1 MFGRYTIDVPAT
13 LESSL
18 WPTQTIKV
26 LVGIMKLFDDIES
39 ESGAEKVQRPL
50 SKFAFVN
57 GYNVW
62 QDTSYIRRKC
72 ESWFEHIPAEKRADL
87 RNSFRSSDDSQH
99 DGAFFELFL
108 HELLL
113 RLGCEV
119 EIPTNVGGL
128 TPDFRVSQKG
138 ISIYVEATAVG
149 PKSNP
154 FYRSRNEQDV
164 IDKLNTLSSPY
175 FSLWVDMEGTLQRT
189 LSQKH
194 LTRKVKRLLNAHD
207 PDEVR
212 GLIANFGRDAAP
224 SEKIECGGWTLMVWL
239 VPTPEDTRSTNS
251 ERPIVTGPYH
261 AKMIDPISSVRD
273 ALEVKAKKYSK
284 LDAPLVIA
292 LNACNPFYSPQE
304 CDMDVLWGNLC
315 IQYEMGTKDRTQYL
329 RQPNGFWSSKSS
341 GNTSGVLSFQKVD
354 ILNVFQ
360 ASACLHVNPG
370 DCSTALPD
378 ALFRLP
384 HCVISKGIMDRR
396 EGEDLAQ
403 LLGLS
408 LK

>member
-1 MFGRYTIDVPAT
+1 MCLRLLRVLCG
-13 LESSL
+13 
-18 WPTQTIKV
+18 PTQTIKV

-72 ESWFEHIPAEKRADL
+72 ESWFEHIPWQKNEPTYEIA
-87 RNSFRSSDDSQH
+87 SGSSDDSQH

-164 IDKLNTLSSPY
+164 IDKLNTLSSLY
-175 FSLWVDMEGTLQRT
+175 FFPLGRYGRHVAE
-189 LSQKH
+189 
-194 LTRKVKRLLNAHD
+194 D
-207 PDEVR
+207 P
-212 GLIANFGRDAAP
+212 
-224 SEKIECGGWTLMVWL
+224 
-239 VPTPEDTRSTNS
+239 
-251 ERPIVTGPYH
+251 
-261 AKMIDPISSVRD
+261 
-273 ALEVKAKKYSK
+273 
-284 LDAPLVIA
+284 
-292 LNACNPFYSPQE
+292 
-304 CDMDVLWGNLC
+304 
-315 IQYEMGTKDRTQYL
+315 
-329 RQPNGFWSSKSS
+329 
-341 GNTSGVLSFQKVD
+341 
-354 ILNVFQ
+354 
-360 ASACLHVNPG
+360 
-370 DCSTALPD
+370 
-378 ALFRLP
+378 
-384 HCVISKGIMDRR
+384 
-396 EGEDLAQ
+396 
-403 LLGLS
+403 
-408 LK
+408 